1 MIRSFDLILDFSK
14 ETHPKLDCYGRF
26 ANAKAWYLST
36 VCGQVNTKCVGS
48 TDKDR
53 NFFLFQQ
60 TFHIVIQS
68 DTLRTPGM

>member
-1 MIRSFDLILDFSK
+1 MSERKLSSTKQLNKRTSSFFNSEVVELQNNLI
-14 ETHPKLDCYGRF
+14 
-26 ANAKAWYLST
+26 
-36 VCGQVNTKCVGS
+36 VNY
-48 TDKDR
+48 KDR

>member
-1 MIRSFDLILDFSK
+1 MVASRMQRLGTS
-14 ETHPKLDCYGRF
+14 
-26 ANAKAWYLST
+26 
-36 VCGQVNTKCVGS
+36 VCGQVNTKCMGS

-68 DTLRTPGM
+68 DTLRTPGMWNGKGKGKGFFFLR